1 MAKQLQPYELTKF
14 YGKLLCRRC
23 FHVDTLPL
31 VLYPLEIIGQLLCVI
46 VHLLILLCRTP
57 YLSWVT
63 LKLMCTKVTE
73 SGEGALF
80 NFCDEPKNG
89 FEVESLVKECKDLIS
104 RFVWEL
110 DGWAF
115 KKGVKEM
122 RRLMIM
128 NTSKPSIHLIQLLRK
143 TPPSPVSLATSL
155 QNQRLQ
161 SSEDYRIC
169 PFSIL
174 VLAKIIT
181 LSIPSTM
188 SQCIYD
194 SFEEFLVAVRYV
206 DKKDGSD
213 YKLFEDTHDFEVVW
227 GDLYF
232 GFFGKKLRHEEDFPS
247 QMQLDQALQIIRDV
261 KRESRNARHISVR
274 EDLYLY
280 MEKLFVDMIRE
291 LLVQLAD
298 IMLKEIVESS
308 CEDLEDKVKE
318 ALKVVCKFE
327 QLRDLDAHCHF

>member
-1 MAKQLQPYELTKF
+1 
-14 YGKLLCRRC
+14 
-23 FHVDTLPL
+23 
-31 VLYPLEIIGQLLCVI
+31 
-46 VHLLILLCRTP
+46 
-57 YLSWVT
+57 
-63 LKLMCTKVTE
+63 
-73 SGEGALF
+73 
-80 NFCDEPKNG
+80 
-89 FEVESLVKECKDLIS
+89 
-104 RFVWEL
+104 
-110 DGWAF
+110 
-115 KKGVKEM
+115 M

-128 NTSKPSIHLIQLLRK
+128 NTSKPPIHLIQLLRK

-155 QNQRLQ
+155 QNRRLQ

-194 SFEEFLVAVRYV
+194 SIEEFLVAVRYV

-213 YKLFEDTHDFEVVW
+213 YKLFEDAHDFEVVW

-232 GFFGKKLRHEEDFPS
+232 GFLGKKLRHEEDFPS

-261 KRESRNARHISVR
+261 KRESRNAGHISVR
-274 EDLYLY
+274 EGIYMISEFIENKAYASIKDLYLY
-280 MEKLFVDMIRE
+280 MEQLFVDMIRE

-298 IMLKEIVESS
+298 IMLKEIVKSS

-327 QLRDLDAHCHF
+327 QLRDLDALSFLVGTTITTTNSETDYYVSTASDANIQGIPDTQNPISMLVQGTSSNCGSKLGVLVEGDQESNVVSDKIIQIG

>member
-1 MAKQLQPYELTKF
+1 
-14 YGKLLCRRC
+14 
-23 FHVDTLPL
+23 
-31 VLYPLEIIGQLLCVI
+31 
-46 VHLLILLCRTP
+46 
-57 YLSWVT
+57 
-63 LKLMCTKVTE
+63 MCTKVTE

-80 NFCDEPKNG
+80 NFCDG

-128 NTSKPSIHLIQLLRK
+128 NTSKPPIHLIQLLHK

-155 QNQRLQ
+155 QNRRLQ

-169 PFSIL
+169 PFLIL
-174 VLAKIIT
+174 VLAQIIT

-206 DKKDGSD
+206 DKKNGSD
-213 YKLFEDTHDFEVVW
+213 YKLFEDINDFEVVW
-227 GDLYF
+227 GDLY
-232 GFFGKKLRHEEDFPS
+232 GVICTVAS
-247 QMQLDQALQIIRDV
+247 
-261 KRESRNARHISVR
+261 
-274 EDLYLY
+274 
-280 MEKLFVDMIRE
+280 
-291 LLVQLAD
+291 
-298 IMLKEIVESS
+298 
-308 CEDLEDKVKE
+308 
-318 ALKVVCKFE
+318 
-327 QLRDLDAHCHF
+327 